1 MKSFNEYWER
11 KKIGFTLVELMV
23 ASGLIGLFASIVL
36 MSFQR
41 NVHDERLRAV
51 SRSLLEALLE
61 VQTRARQENTPI
73 KVALD
78 HTKATLELNNITDS
92 NNTISLGSV
101 DLKTSIQ
108 GLEQL
113 KICGRTST
121 ATDNFVC
128 DETTDESDLDATNR
142 PRTTS
147 EMVFTPRGTVSI
159 GGLVKL
165 HLQQADRTRCIAVLS
180 PIGMIREGLDDGN
193 GCAFNLDF

>member
-1 MKSFNEYWER
+1 MKSINEYWER

-23 ASGLIGLFASIVL
+23 ATGLIGLFASIVL

-51 SRSLLEALLE
+51 SRSLLEVLLE

-73 KVALD
+73 KVTLD
-78 HTKATLELNNITDS
+78 HTKATLELNDITDL
-92 NNTISLGSV
+92 NNTILLGSI

-108 GLEQL
+108 GIEQL
-113 KICGRTST
+113 KICSRTST
-121 ATDNFVC
+121 AIDTFAC
-128 DETTDESDLDATNR
+128 DETTDESDLDATNQ
-142 PRTTS
+142 PRTKS

-165 HLQQADRTRCIAVLS
+165 HLQQARRTRCIAVLS

>member
-1 MKSFNEYWER
+1 
-11 KKIGFTLVELMV
+11 MV

-165 HLQQADRTRCIAVLS
+165 HLQQAGRTRCIAVLS

>member
-165 HLQQADRTRCIAVLS
+165 HLQQAGRTRCIAVLS

>member
-1 MKSFNEYWER
+1 MKSINEYWER

-23 ASGLIGLFASIVL
+23 ATGLIGLFASIVL

-51 SRSLLEALLE
+51 SRSLLEVLLE

-73 KVALD
+73 KVTLD

-92 NNTISLGSV
+92 NNTILLGSI

-113 KICGRTST
+113 KICSRTST
-121 ATDNFVC
+121 TIDTFAC
-128 DETTDESDLDATNR
+128 DEGNDGSDLDSTTQTSTT
-142 PRTTS
+142 RT
-147 EMVFTPRGTVSI
+147 MIFTPRGTVSI

-165 HLQQADRTRCIAVLS
+165 HLEKASRTRCVAVLS
-180 PIGMIREGLDDGN
+180 PIGMIREGRDDGT
-193 GCAFNLDF
+193 GCDFDLNL